1 MCDIYIYYIMKKSKK
16 AIKRK
21 SSTKKVKSKKNS
33 DKIIKVNFDVIVRKS
48 PLKYTSIKCNNKCR
62 SRLYESPIVEKI
74 PKEITKFIQKQKKE
88 ITNYLFYDFYKC
100 CGVRTGDG
108 YGPGKECPLCKKDYP
123 VFPEPEKIS
132 FNSTKKIMTIE
143 YILPKGSKYNDIK
156 KTIMYPEFNYG
167 AVELAANELDLYKI
181 KNNYYHMDWKFKN
194 LVIPDYY
201 KK

>member
-1 MCDIYIYYIMKKSKK
+1 MKKSKK
-16 AIKRK
+16 VIKRI

-48 PLKYTSIKCNNKCR
+48 PLKYTSMKCYNKCR
-62 SRLYESPIVEKI
+62 SRLYESPIVEKL

-88 ITNYLFYDFYKC
+88 ITNYLFYDFYIC

-123 VFPEPEKIS
+123 VFPEPEKVS
-132 FNSTKKIMTIE
+132 FNSTKKIMTVE

-156 KTIMYPEFNYG
+156 KTTMYPEFKYG
-167 AVELAANELDLYKI
+167 KVELAVNELDLYKI

-194 LVIPDYY
+194 MVIPDYY